1 MFQVRRHKVGCV
13 AQEGVSVGAREAA
26 RTGCRSRPNQSLPLR
41 RQVMQEDTLGDGGGR
56 RLQEVEV
63 GPVLRVAVLGAEVTS
78 EHKLVGLKCAANRQL
93 SDAFLCLVCFNTEG
107 EQPSFERCGMKLSS
121 NSDCEVDLFR
131 MPRCEFRDELD
142 VLAVA
147 EILLRFFLFL
157 PVIADV
163 RRPRKFQDAQLLL
176 GSDGSPES
184 HSVGSFVQEIS
195 YVLRARVEPLSAK
208 EFVYLIVNLV
218 DLQRRLRLCSDVA
231 DDIFD
236 GPLLDHRTGDNRW
249 EFPLGSLG
257 WARSR

>member
-1 MFQVRRHKVGCV
+1 MNAPSIYVTKSAAPKPLGSPYLPFLRECFQGERGSLRSTFVLDGAPSCNAGHAEQGHRHAV
-13 AQEGVSVGAREAA
+13 
-26 RTGCRSRPNQSLPLR
+26 
-41 RQVMQEDTLGDGGGR
+41 
-56 RLQEVEV
+56 
-63 GPVLRVAVLGAEVTS
+63 VLRVAVLGAEVTS
-78 EHKLVGLKCAANRQL
+78 EHKFVGLKCAANSQL
-93 SDAFLCLVCFNTEG
+93 SDAFLCLVCFNAER

-121 NSDCEVDLFR
+121 NSDCEVDLFH
-131 MPRCEFRDELD
+131 MPRREFRDELD

-157 PVIADV
+157 PAIAGV

-208 EFVYLIVNLV
+208 EIVYLIVNLI

-249 EFPLGSLG
+249 EFPLGSLS